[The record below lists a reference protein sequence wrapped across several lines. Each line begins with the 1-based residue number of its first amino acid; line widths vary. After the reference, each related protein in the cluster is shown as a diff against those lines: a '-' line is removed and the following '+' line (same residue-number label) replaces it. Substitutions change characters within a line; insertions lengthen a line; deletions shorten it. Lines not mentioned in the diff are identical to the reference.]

1 MPLGKASMKRKAEVQ
16 GKKKGKAKAKAAA
29 LVKTETPDEA
39 NTEWPADGNWAEAV
53 EMEWEWKNLPSL

>member
-1 MPLGKASMKRKAEVQ
+1 MKRKAEGQ

-53 EMEWEWKNLPSL
+53 DMEWE